1 MTERHTPRDSARR
14 SWKPWA
20 VAFGCWVLFI
30 WGHSLVQGPASSLES
45 GRVVALL
52 RPIFEAVGVTDHDL
66 MSLIVRKCAHFSEYA
81 VLGVIARGLFS
92 RLASERGVPAWVGVL
107 AVAAVPVC
115 DECLQLFVPG
125 RTGLPTDVLIDL
137 SGAVTG
143 ALLAWAFSR
152 WLAGRNARCRANVS
166 GS

>member
-1 MTERHTPRDSARR
+1 MTYASASRHAERR

-45 GRVVALL
+45 GRVVALV
-52 RPIFEAVGVTDHDL
+52 RPLFEVVGVTDHDL

-92 RLASERGVPAWVGVL
+92 RLRAERGVPAWAGVL
-107 AVAAVPVC
+107 AVAAVPVA

-125 RTGLPTDVLIDL
+125 RTGMPTDVLIDL
-137 SGAVTG
+137 AGATTG
-143 ALLAWAFSR
+143 ALLSWACAR
-152 WLAGRNARCRANVS
+152 WLAGRAAHQRPNVS